1 MALLNYKKGKTVSF
15 QGKGEKAKPVSLA
28 QYIMHY
34 AYGASEPTILKT
46 GDILMRGY
54 EGATTEEKRE
64 FYKKL
69 MAKMENTSKTGNY
82 FLPHGIILSQ
92 KAAENVIDFVYTVEV
107 GAGAHVS
114 AGPCICEVALKKYP
128 EGVTEP
134 EIKDLTLYYGADIY
148 ENLPL
153 GHHPVTKEEAKEIL
167 ADMHKKGYVHNVLY
181 MFGKKSG
188 AFVMCNCDREV
199 CAVVKGTRMDY
210 YEERAKG
217 GVGLIIPGICR
228 VNDMYAT
235 SSFTQLAMS
244 HDYHIEPMRE
254 FVGRIHRHG
263 AKLGIQLHHPGR
275 QGYASSV
282 NSLPMILP
290 LVEKKP
296 EIMEMLYKATPTM
309 MALEEKGI
317 CQPVAAPSVCERS
330 YHVPSPMRAMTKFEV
345 KRTIQDFIDAAVRCK
360 KAGVDLVELHAAHG
374 YLIQQFLS
382 PNTNH
387 RKDEYGGSFDNRLRF
402 ISEIITGIK
411 AACGKDYP
419 LMVRLSADEM
429 YDRIGKPG
437 KGYDL
442 EEGKRIAK
450 RLEELGVDAINVSSA
465 CYDTY
470 NYWLE
475 PTSFEPGWR
484 AYLAK
489 AIKETVKIPVC
500 AANFMRSP
508 DQAERQLEEG
518 VQDFIG
524 SARTFICDPYWV
536 KKTEEGRTNEIK
548 RCIGCLNCIE
558 SFTYG
563 ALSGKNGEC
572 ALNPAVGQERFF
584 ANMPKDG
591 EGRRVVVVGA
601 GPAGLMAAEIMA
613 RRGFAVT
620 VFEKEEKAGGQVKT
634 ASTCLLKGKLYWS
647 IEDLMA
653 NVEKLGVEV
662 KLGTEATEKAIA
674 KLKPYAVVI
683 ATGGVPVR
691 PRSIKG
697 IDLPNVCTAP
707 EIIMGEKKISGKI
720 VAVIGSGM
728 TGLETTE
735 ILNESGNHVVVVEM
749 AEEIAPG
756 TWFQL
761 KDDELSRIQKYDTE
775 FMPGKRLMKITEDSV
790 ILEDVRTSMLTTVTV
805 DEVVLSLGVRPVNA
819 LAKALE
825 NQYPYVVTVGDAC
838 KSGRIADAVHS
849 AYDAVMRIK

>member
-1 MALLNYKKGKTVSF
+1 MDYSMLLSPMKIGNLEIKNRTV
-15 QGKGEKAKPVSLA
+15 
-28 QYIMHY
+28 M
-34 AYGASEPTILKT
+34 T
-46 GDILMRGY
+46 
-54 EGATTEEKRE
+54 
-64 FYKKL
+64 
-69 MAKMENTSKTGNY
+69 
-82 FLPHGIILSQ
+82 
-92 KAAENVIDFVYTVEV
+92 AAEFSMGQAN
-107 GAGAHVS
+107 GK
-114 AGPCICEVALKKYP
+114 P
-128 EGVTEP
+128 TE
-134 EIKDLTLYYGADIY
+134 KL
-148 ENLPL
+148 
-153 GHHPVTKEEAKEIL
+153 
-167 ADMHKKGYVHNVLY
+167 
-181 MFGKKSG
+181 
-188 AFVMCNCDREV
+188 
-199 CAVVKGTRMDY
+199 MDY

-518 VQDFIG
+518 AG
-524 SARTFICDPYWV
+524 LYRLRPHLYLRPLLG
-536 KKTEEGRTNEIK
+536 EEDGGGTHQRDQALHRLPQLHRELHLRGIERKERRMRAQSRGRT
-548 RCIGCLNCIE
+548 
-558 SFTYG
+558 G
-563 ALSGKNGEC
+563 AVFRQH
-572 ALNPAVGQERFF
+572 A
-584 ANMPKDG
+584 
-591 EGRRVVVVGA
+591 EGRRGA
-601 GPAGLMAAEIMA
+601 QGRCC
-613 RRGFAVT
+613 RR
-620 VFEKEEKAGGQVKT
+620 
-634 ASTCLLKGKLYWS
+634 
-647 IEDLMA
+647 
-653 NVEKLGVEV
+653 
-662 KLGTEATEKAIA
+662 
-674 KLKPYAVVI
+674 
-683 ATGGVPVR
+683 R
-691 PRSIKG
+691 PRRFDG
-697 IDLPNVCTAP
+697 GGDH
-707 EIIMGEKKISGKI
+707 GE
-720 VAVIGSGM
+720 A
-728 TGLETTE
+728 
-735 ILNESGNHVVVVEM
+735 
-749 AEEIAPG
+749 
-756 TWFQL
+756 
-761 KDDELSRIQKYDTE
+761 
-775 FMPGKRLMKITEDSV
+775 RLCRD
-790 ILEDVRTSMLTTVTV
+790 RF
-805 DEVVLSLGVRPVNA
+805 
-819 LAKALE
+819 
-825 NQYPYVVTVGDAC
+825 
-838 KSGRIADAVHS
+838 
-849 AYDAVMRIK
+849 

>member
-1 MALLNYKKGKTVSF
+1 MDYSMLLSPMKIGNLEIKNRTV
-15 QGKGEKAKPVSLA
+15 
-28 QYIMHY
+28 M
-34 AYGASEPTILKT
+34 T
-46 GDILMRGY
+46 
-54 EGATTEEKRE
+54 
-64 FYKKL
+64 
-69 MAKMENTSKTGNY
+69 
-82 FLPHGIILSQ
+82 
-92 KAAENVIDFVYTVEV
+92 AAEFSMGQAN
-107 GAGAHVS
+107 GK
-114 AGPCICEVALKKYP
+114 P
-128 EGVTEP
+128 TE
-134 EIKDLTLYYGADIY
+134 KL
-148 ENLPL
+148 
-153 GHHPVTKEEAKEIL
+153 
-167 ADMHKKGYVHNVLY
+167 
-181 MFGKKSG
+181 
-188 AFVMCNCDREV
+188 
-199 CAVVKGTRMDY
+199 MDY

-548 RCIGCLNCIE
+548 RCIGCLNCARVCPVDAIPYEEDEYVRSIWNRNFTIAYCE
-558 SFTYG
+558 SC
-563 ALSGKNGEC
+563 GKAIGT
-572 ALNPAVGQERFF
+572 
-584 ANMPKDG
+584 
-591 EGRRVVVVGA
+591 
-601 GPAGLMAAEIMA
+601 AAEIVHRA
-613 RRGFAVT
+613 HENG
-620 VFEKEEKAGGQVKT
+620 
-634 ASTCLLKGKLYWS
+634 
-647 IEDLMA
+647 
-653 NVEKLGVEV
+653 
-662 KLGTEATEKAIA
+662 
-674 KLKPYAVVI
+674 
-683 ATGGVPVR
+683 
-691 PRSIKG
+691 
-697 IDLPNVCTAP
+697 
-707 EIIMGEKKISGKI
+707 
-720 VAVIGSGM
+720 
-728 TGLETTE
+728 
-735 ILNESGNHVVVVEM
+735 
-749 AEEIAPG
+749 
-756 TWFQL
+756 
-761 KDDELSRIQKYDTE
+761 
-775 FMPGKRLMKITEDSV
+775 
-790 ILEDVRTSMLTTVTV
+790 EDVRFLC
-805 DEVVLSLGVRPVNA
+805 D
-819 LAKALE
+819 
-825 NQYPYVVTVGDAC
+825 DC
-838 KSGRIADAVHS
+838 K
-849 AYDAVMRIK
+849 